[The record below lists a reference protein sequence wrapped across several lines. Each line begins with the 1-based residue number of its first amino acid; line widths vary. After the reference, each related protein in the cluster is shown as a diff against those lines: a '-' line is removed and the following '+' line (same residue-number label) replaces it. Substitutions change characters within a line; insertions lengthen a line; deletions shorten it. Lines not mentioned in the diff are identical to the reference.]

1 MDGRGGKQERG
12 SSGNMAHSSHWKG
25 FLVKEGGGQRALG
38 RGRWE
43 TWGCCSKK
51 ASKHV
56 MARGC
61 SPLNLH
67 LEDRR
72 SRSSPGTVVHSPDLG
87 SGGHPDGCGG
97 TGASRAGGGLAL
109 AGGSQASC
117 WALGHKELKPSAPTT
132 LSRGCHWRISASV

>member
-12 SSGNMAHSSHWKG
+12 SGGNTVHSSHWKG
-25 FLVKEGGGQRALG
+25 VLVKEGGGQRALG
-38 RGRWE
+38 RGRWDS
-43 TWGCCSKK
+43 WCRSSKK
-51 ASKHV
+51 ASKHG

-72 SRSSPGTVVHSPDLG
+72 SRSRPGAVVHSPDLG

-97 TGASRAGGGLAL
+97 TGVSRAGGGLAL
-109 AGGSQASC
+109 AGG
-117 WALGHKELKPSAPTT
+117 WAGLLLGAGL
-132 LSRGCHWRISASV
+132 RGGAETIGAHNP